1 MSAAA
6 ERQSTAAK
14 PIASVAEAAQ
24 LAAHFAEVMDA
35 LVEIIEEETQLV
47 RAGRA
52 REATKLEQTK
62 GELARLYLADAA
74 TVRESRAFLR
84 HHAPD
89 LLKDIQHRHERFRA
103 LLQINLTVLATA
115 HAVAEGLVRG
125 VSGELVRKS
134 APQVYTASGR
144 NAAGPR
150 SAPPMA
156 VSRHL

>member
-1 MSAAA
+1 MTATAVHP
-6 ERQSTAAK
+6 STATR
-14 PIASVAEAAQ
+14 PIAGAAEAAQ

-35 LVEIIEEETQLV
+35 LVEIIEGETRLV

-52 REATKLEQTK
+52 REAAKLEQAK
-62 GELARLYLADAA
+62 SELARLYLADAS
-74 TVRESRAFLR
+74 TVRESRPFLR

-134 APQVYTASGR
+134 SPQTYTASGR

-150 SAPPMA
+150 AAPPMA
-156 VSRHL
+156 VSRQL